1 MRAIRLLALRRL
13 RQQPLRAL
21 IAAITVGAGTSLA
34 VAILITSSSLDRSVR
49 EEGAKLAGPTPLR
62 IVGATTRGGIDQRLI
77 GVVQGTDG
85 VGAAIP
91 LVQAVTLADGADG
104 KSIPVVALG
113 VDCSIEA
120 LVGSFGC
127 NADLLAAAAASG
139 APPLVSSKLLA
150 ELGSGAVLRT
160 DLRRIPIAS
169 APVFAALDQLN
180 GGRTVAFP
188 LQQAQV
194 ELARAGVV
202 DVIYVQPRAGVDVG
216 ELRTRLEQ
224 AIGPV
229 NGVLAAADPPPL
241 VGVVLTAFL
250 PLFSIL
256 AILVLAIGSVL
267 VHNTVTLSMEER
279 RRQLAIVGAL
289 GGTARTIVGGVL
301 IEAAVLGLVG
311 GVIGAA
317 AGSVV
322 ARPIASGLSDFT
334 SKATGIPIT
343 VYLEPGVLVIAL
355 IIGVLVAVL
364 SSIRPARRAM
374 RLDISA
380 ELSGRDQR
388 DERSTAKVVRRAIL
402 WSSVAVVGINLCVVA
417 QRDGAL
423 EPWQAQLAPLAFII
437 AVVGLVLLTAA
448 LAPLTISRLGPL
460 VSGRSAGMRL
470 ATANLARDPG
480 RTGVMAVAVGTAVG
494 IAVLTSSYT
503 HAIRE
508 DISSTLT
515 RNLRGVNV
523 STLEPNNTANVDAKM
538 PPSVIESIRALPGVE
553 SIKRG
558 AVVIVG
564 HEATSLM
571 GVVAFED
578 PWFDVDIILGVANKA
593 ALDAGGAV
601 IGPALARS
609 EGLRPGDNVRLDT
622 PTGQVDV
629 PVAGIWQSGDFG
641 GRNAFLSFEL
651 LERLYGPQPVAEI
664 NVEPLPGTSADQL
677 ATTIRS
683 ANLDP
688 SLRVRTAQQLS
699 AEVSDAIEKQVA
711 PFWALQ
717 RGLLVMAFIAVL
729 STLLLVG
736 VQRQRELGLL
746 AAVGMRPSEL
756 AKMVLTEAGGV
767 AVVGVVLGVLSSLV
781 MLKAL
786 LLVSIVL
793 LGYKNSYAVDPV
805 SLVVYGVIGV
815 LVALVAA
822 GLPAW
827 RTARVEV
834 LRALQYE

>member
-21 IAAITVGAGTSLA
+21 IAAITVGAGASLA

-49 EEGAKLAGPTPLR
+49 DEGAKLAGPTPLR
-62 IVGATTRGGIDQRLI
+62 IVGATTRGGIDERII
-77 GVVQGTDG
+77 GVVKSTDG
-85 VGAAIP
+85 VEAAIP
-91 LVQAVTLADGADG
+91 LVQAVTLADGVDG
-104 KSIPVVALG
+104 RSIPVVALG
-113 VDCSIEA
+113 VDCSVEA
-120 LVGSFGC
+120 LVGRFGC
-127 NADLLAAAAASG
+127 TAEALAAAAAVNG
-139 APPLVSSKLLA
+139 PPFVAPKLLE
-150 ELGSGAVLRT
+150 ELGSAAVLRT
-160 DLRRIPIAS
+160 DVGRIPIAS

-188 LQQAQV
+188 LPQAQA
-194 ELARAGVV
+194 EFARPGLV
-202 DVIYVQPRAGVDVG
+202 DVIYVQPRAGVDVD
-216 ELRTRLEQ
+216 ELRVRLEQ

-229 NGVLAAADPPPL
+229 NGVLGAADPPPL

-301 IEAAVLGLVG
+301 VEAMVLGLVG
-311 GVIGAA
+311 GVLGAA
-317 AGSVV
+317 GGAVV
-322 ARPIASGLSDFT
+322 ARPIAAGLSDFT

-355 IIGVLVAVL
+355 ITGVLVSVL

-374 RLDISA
+374 RMDIAA

-388 DERSTAKVVRRAIL
+388 EERSTTKVVRRAIL
-402 WSSVAVVGINLCVVA
+402 WSSVAVVGINLCVIA

-423 EPWQAQLAPLAFII
+423 EPWQALLAPLAFVIAII
-437 AVVGLVLLTAA
+437 GLTLLVAA
-448 LAPLTISRLGPL
+448 LAPLTISYLGPR

-470 ATANLARDPG
+470 AAANLSRDPG

-494 IAVLTSSYT
+494 IAFLTSSYT
-503 HAIRE
+503 HAIR
-508 DISSTLT
+508 DDVSASLT

-523 STLEPNNTANVDAKM
+523 STLEPNNNANVDAKM
-538 PPSVIESIRALPGVE
+538 PPAVMASIRALPGVA
-553 SIKRG
+553 SVRRG

-564 HEATSLM
+564 HEATSLI

-578 PWFDVDIILGVANKA
+578 PWFDVEIIQGVANKA

-609 EGLRPGDNVRLDT
+609 EGVRPGGNIRLDT

-629 PVAGIWQSGDFG
+629 PVAAIWQSGDFG
-641 GRNAFLSFEL
+641 GRNVFMSYEL
-651 LERLYGPQPVAEI
+651 LERLYGPQPVSEI

-677 ATTIRS
+677 ANTIRS

-688 SLRVRTAQQLS
+688 SLRVRTASELAS
-699 AEVSDAIEKQVA
+699 EVSDSIEKQVA

-717 RGLLVMAFIAVL
+717 RGLLVMAFVAVL

-746 AAVGMRPSEL
+746 AAVGMSPSEL
-756 AKMVLTEAGGV
+756 AKMVLIEAGGV
-767 AVVGVVLGVLSSLV
+767 AMVGVVLGALNSLV
-781 MLKAL
+781 MLKTL
-786 LLVSIVL
+786 LLVSVVL
-793 LGYKNSYAVDPV
+793 LGYRNNYAVDPMAF
-805 SLVVYGVIGV
+805 LVYGVLGIV
-815 LVALVAA
+815 VALAA
-822 GLPAW
+822 AALPAW